1 MRAIYRRG
9 YSHERTPNLLG
20 SFDPESVSGQLVSRS
35 RRVAPDVSTD
45 VELIP

>member
-20 SFDPESVSGQLVSRS
+20 SFDPESTNGQLISRS
-35 RRVAPDVSTD
+35 RRVAPDVTTD
-45 VELIP
+45 IEMTP